1 MEIASV
7 SKAGQLGNGLEYYLL
22 LQITL
27 QETQYNEGSVVRSG
41 GTPIWTKGW
50 AEVEKVHVEMTPFCR
65 GVFLPINHGDQYGV
79 GRRVTATGFWLQ
91 G

>member
-27 QETQYNEGSVVRSG
+27 QETQDNEGSVVRSG
-41 GTPIWTKGW
+41 GTHLDQRMGRGRKG
-50 AEVEKVHVEMTPFCR
+50 TCR
-65 GVFLPINHGDQYGV
+65 NDTL
-79 GRRVTATGFWLQ
+79 LQ
-91 G
+91 RGIPAN